1 MAVGLKVKSIK
12 RKKIQRFLKKD
23 ERVKRK
29 KRRLEGKHELKEW
42 CLFVFWDAKQ
52 AWFLAKVRSLP
63 REIGRTQIQPGFLK
77 ILESIESMTSVNEL
91 PSSNYLPAHDHE
103 S

>member
-1 MAVGLKVKSIK
+1 VGLKVKSIK

-63 REIGRTQIQPGFLK
+63 REIEEHRFNQG
-77 ILESIESMTSVNEL
+77 S
-91 PSSNYLPAHDHE
+91 
-103 S
+103 